1 MTCSWMIARSR
12 GFCAKAV
19 GRATRSSGSAS
30 GSASTSRTKSRPR
43 WRSGPWRC
51 VSSGPASGAST
62 SWICSSQRCY
72 GSRRTAHSSRS
83 SSVPRSRVATGCV
96 AATFA
101 RRSQAAPRGF
111 APMARCSST
120 PVPAPRW
127 CATAT
132 SSYLSCPML
141 LAFDIGNTETTVGLF
156 AGDRLAAHWRLHSM
170 PQRTPDEWA
179 AAFTAHLTQAGH
191 STQEIR
197 AAVVASVAPTITQ
210 SLCDGVEA
218 ATTRQPLL
226 VDARSK
232 LPIVLDVDEPLTV
245 GADRIVNTLAAAALF
260 KKDTIVVDFGTAT
273 TFDCI
278 TVDGKGGPRFIGGV
292 IMPGLRTA
300 SDELVRKTSKLP
312 ATELLPPTHAIGR
325 RTEDCIR
332 AGVLWGT
339 ADAVDGLVRRI
350 KAEWPAKQPPKVV
363 ATGGLAGLVTPLCQE
378 IESVH
383 PDLTLVG
390 LRIAAAALGQTW

>member
-1 MTCSWMIARSR
+1 
-12 GFCAKAV
+12 
-19 GRATRSSGSAS
+19 
-30 GSASTSRTKSRPR
+30 
-43 WRSGPWRC
+43 
-51 VSSGPASGAST
+51 
-62 SWICSSQRCY
+62 
-72 GSRRTAHSSRS
+72 
-83 SSVPRSRVATGCV
+83 
-96 AATFA
+96 
-101 RRSQAAPRGF
+101 
-111 APMARCSST
+111 
-120 PVPAPRW
+120 
-127 CATAT
+127 
-132 SSYLSCPML
+132 ML

-156 AGDRLAAHWRLHSM
+156 ANDRLEAHWRLHST

-197 AAVVASVAPTITQ
+197 AAIVASVAPQVTQ
-210 SLCDGVEA
+210 SLCDGIVG
-218 ATTRQPLL
+218 ATTREPVR
-226 VDARSK
+226 VDARSR

-245 GADRIVNTLAAAALF
+245 GADRIVNTLAAVQLF

-278 TVDGKGGPRFIGGV
+278 TADGRFIGGV

-300 SDELVRKTSKLP
+300 SDELVRKTAKLP
-312 ATELLPPTHAIGR
+312 ATELTPPTHAIGR

-332 AGVLWGT
+332 AGVLWGA

-350 KAEWPAKQPPKVV
+350 KAEWPSKTRPVV
-363 ATGGLAGLVTPLCQE
+363 VGTGGLAGLVAPLCRE

-390 LRIAAAALGQTW
+390 LRIAATALGLKW